1 MSKIVKKKPME
12 ARLSTEPEDLDEKD
26 KLALLKEEYKVAVQT
41 TPDYEKAKSEIRQYL
56 VELPTDPDL
65 KDLSKINKLY
75 AMTQSFSSR
84 VTSIE
89 VSAID
94 NHSRWERLVN
104 LLEGYIEDKQYE
116 LLNKEE
122 FSEMTNMK
130 ADAAVKNALYK
141 ERKTLRK
148 FKDKENEAASF
159 VRMIVTKK
167 KDLASVLI
175 TLSKQVKALSL
186 EHATNPMANHS

>member
-1 MSKIVKKKPME
+1 MSKIIKKQPM
-12 ARLSTEPEDLDEKD
+12 AAMLSADPEDLSEKD

-41 TPDYEKAKSEIRQYL
+41 TPDYLKAKTEIGQYF
-56 VELPTDPDL
+56 VELPTNPDL
-65 KDLSKINKLY
+65 KDLSEINKLY

-94 NHSRWERLVN
+94 NQSRWERLVN
-104 LLEGYIEDKQYE
+104 LLEGYLEDKQYE
-116 LLNKEE
+116 LLNKDEY
-122 FSEMTNMK
+122 SDMTNMK
-130 ADAAVKNALYK
+130 AEAAVKNALYK
-141 ERKTLRK
+141 ERRTLRK

-159 VRMIVTKK
+159 VRMITTKK
-167 KDLASVLI
+167 KDLASVLV